1 MTVSEK
7 QLKANKKNAQKGG
20 VKTPEGK
27 AIVKYNALKHGL
39 LAPTGTLEEMLVEKV
54 AVAYRRLSRAYRY
67 EVGLIRK
74 ELDTSTDDCYSK
86 TNYKDEKIN
95 KTNEE
100 IDQEIERDKEAIE
113 SWQQDKRDF
122 TKMHKDGKP
131 LEEIY
136 DWGENWEWL
145 EDKFKYLLIGHEDYE
160 GFDPKNFRKFLNN
173 SADWSDEQ
181 IWEADIE
188 LCDEKID
195 EHKKEIADLEKQK
208 QKHRLRVQVIKKLGN
223 IPLKDELDRLLRYEG
238 AIERCNTPTF
248 SDQ

>member
-1 MTVSEK
+1 M
-7 QLKANKKNAQKGG
+7 
-20 VKTPEGK
+20 
-27 AIVKYNALKHGL
+27 
-39 LAPTGTLEEMLVEKV
+39 
-54 AVAYRRLSRAYRY
+54 RRY
-67 EVGLIRK
+67 
-74 ELDTSTDDCYSK
+74 
-86 TNYKDEKIN
+86 

-136 DWGENWEWL
+136 DCGENWEWL